1 MRKDA
6 ARNREAIL
14 DAAVEVL
21 EREPDA
27 SVDEI
32 AEAAGVSRATL
43 YRHFRTREDIVD
55 ALREEAEARGAAFV
69 AESLGPLLRDL
80 DGLSV
85 LDLLDEM
92 LWNML
97 TLESRYR
104 RLMTADPRRGEE
116 IVSRFTEIAEATIRR
131 GQERGQIVDDVPP
144 PLLTRQLIAIA
155 LATLRAIDE
164 GTAAP
169 EDAAASLRRYINSL
183 RPTAS
188 VRTA

>member
-21 EREPDA
+21 ERDPDA

-32 AEAAGVSRATL
+32 AEEAGVSRATL
-43 YRHFRTREDIVD
+43 YRHFRTREDIVA
-55 ALREEAEARGAAFV
+55 ALRDEAEARGAAFV

-104 RLMTADPRRGEE
+104 RLMVADPRRGEE
-116 IVSRFTEIAEATIRR
+116 IVARFSEIAVATIRR

-188 VRTA
+188 VRIA

>member
-21 EREPDA
+21 ERDPDA

-32 AEAAGVSRATL
+32 AEEAGVSRATL
-43 YRHFRTREDIVD
+43 YRHFRTREDIVA
-55 ALREEAEARGAAFV
+55 ALRDEAEARGAAFV

-104 RLMTADPRRGEE
+104 RLMVADPRRGEE
-116 IVSRFTEIAEATIRR
+116 IVARFSEIAVATIRR

-144 PLLTRQLIAIA
+144 LLLTRQLIAIA

-188 VRTA
+188 VRIA

>member
-21 EREPDA
+21 AREPDA

-55 ALREEAEARGAAFV
+55 ALREEAEARGAAFL
-69 AESLGPLLRDL
+69 AESLGPLLRDR

-85 LDLLDEM
+85 LDILDEM

-97 TLESRYR
+97 SLESRYR
-104 RLMTADPRRGEE
+104 RLMVADPRRGDE
-116 IVSRFTEIAEATIRR
+116 IVARFTAIAEATIRR
-131 GQERGQIVDDVPP
+131 GQEGGEIVDDVPP

-155 LATLRAIDE
+155 IATLRAIDE